1 MRAKTEAIV
10 VGKTPLRESSL
21 LVTLLTEHYGLVRAV
36 AKGVRSPRK
45 RFWAPLQL
53 LAHLEVVLY
62 RRKTKNIAILSS
74 AEAVDMHAGMAGD
87 PYRFGYGCA
96 LAELARAVAPVE
108 QRSDQLLM
116 LLSAGLK
123 AMEQAPTDGLEAV
136 FWGVCLKAL
145 YLLGHGPRLVSCA
158 RCNRELGTD
167 RWFSVSDGG
176 MLCPACRGQQRA
188 EEATRLPLQ
197 TAALLDT
204 LMTESLEAVAHRR
217 YSRTDFSPVSQLL
230 DRFLS
235 YHLGVRPGQKS
246 LQYLAQV
253 ARLSTRPPRGQ
264 RRVESQQ

>member
-1 MRAKTEAIV
+1 MRVKTEAIV

-21 LVTLLTEHYGLVRAV
+21 LVTLLTDQYGLVRAV

-53 LAHLEVVLY
+53 LARLEVVLY
-62 RRKTKNIAILSS
+62 RRKTKDIAILSS
-74 AEAVDMHAGMAGD
+74 AEAMDMHAGMAGD

-96 LAELARAVAPVE
+96 LAELTRAIAPVE

-116 LLSAGLK
+116 LLSVGLK
-123 AMEQAPTDGLEAV
+123 AMEQAPREGLEAV

-158 RCNRELGTD
+158 QCNRELGSD

-176 MLCPACRGQQRA
+176 MLCQACRGRQRG
-188 EEATRLPLQ
+188 EGATPIALQ

-204 LMTESLEAVAHRR
+204 LMTESLEAVAHGH
-217 YSRTDFSPVSQLL
+217 YSRTELSPVGQLL
-230 DRFLS
+230 DRFLA
-235 YHLGVRPGQKS
+235 YHLGIRPGQKS
-246 LQYLAQV
+246 LQYLGQV
-253 ARLSTRPPRGQ
+253 ARLSVRPPRGRGRADSRQ
-264 RRVESQQ
+264 